1 MHERHLRTW
10 LEAFACRVLRGFTR
24 HSTCDTAKAKGL
36 VVAWSNDRF
45 SEDIWMLRSLSM
57 DRIQRSCWRGPDG
70 RFQPRGPVCPVPRA
84 NRKES
89 AAATSSS
96 PVRVM
101 LAASAFVMRR
111 HLKALGALRNHQGR
125 HSGGFLEEQ
134 IVKSEAHRLRREAD
148 QLEQEQEQA
157 RAATR
162 MLDLVTRDLVEHKP
176 RILLHPVQPSSAPQL
191 DEHPQREEARR
202 ESRHPRSSLASAT
215 PLTVRML
222 AMLPYFLPMLD
233 ALRFFG
239 AGLASE
245 HLPSYYLAC
254 TSVLSAVPQDLRELL
269 DVAQPLLLFAM
280 PTMAVRRQLPE
291 LLRFNLNQAF
301 LLDLATCMA
310 FHLSSFTRW
319 MTLQSE
325 TAFYVPAA
333 AEPPLMPFSCAS
345 AAFSMHGVQ
354 RVLHPQRDNS
364 RGHPAPVG

>member
-1 MHERHLRTW
+1 
-10 LEAFACRVLRGFTR
+10 
-24 HSTCDTAKAKGL
+24 
-36 VVAWSNDRF
+36 
-45 SEDIWMLRSLSM
+45 MLRSLSM

-333 AEPPLMPFSCAS
+333 AEPPLMPFSNVVLLLLSACTVYSVCCTLSGTTPEGIPHLSAEARKSLGTS
-345 AAFSMHGVQ
+345 AAAMKRRKTKSG
-354 RVLHPQRDNS
+354 R
-364 RGHPAPVG
+364 